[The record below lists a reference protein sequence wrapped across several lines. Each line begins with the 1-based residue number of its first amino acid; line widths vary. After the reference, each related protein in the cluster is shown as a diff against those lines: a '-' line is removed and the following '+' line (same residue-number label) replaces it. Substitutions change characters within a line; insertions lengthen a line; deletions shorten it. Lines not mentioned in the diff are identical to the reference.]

1 VLSTINDT
9 GSVSPEK
16 LVAAKGFDTSN
27 FFNEDDDDE
36 EENFV
41 VIRNLLTKII
51 VNDK

>member
-27 FFNEDDDDE
+27 FFNEDDDE

>member
-1 VLSTINDT
+1 MSTVNDT

-27 FFNEDDDDE
+27 FFDDDDDD